1 MARNVLIITRHSYT
15 VYSAVFLHKA
25 LVFGAFSTKTER
37 DEIWNLVCT
46 YILVLEDA
54 ATNTSHL
61 GYRYSKMLKALWFSN
76 NEQGR
81 GAASPVLQTRGG
93 HDGRSAAR
101 EGSAVSYNHDHQQIN
116 HPYNAV
122 EDQGPVPTNTN
133 DNSNFASTAG
143 NTTNN
148 DMNSGRTPF
157 FPNEMNYSELP
168 NFFDNSPEAI
178 LGNLDPFCP
187 DLTEVATAALGN
199 GNGGG
204 GMMNANNTDVNT
216 WINDL
221 FNGLAYPQS

>member
-1 MARNVLIITRHSYT
+1 M
-15 VYSAVFLHKA
+15 
-25 LVFGAFSTKTER
+25 
-37 DEIWNLVCT
+37 CT

-76 NEQGR
+76 NEPG
-81 GAASPVLQTRGG
+81 GGGTSPVVQNRGG
-93 HDGRSAAR
+93 RDGREAAR
-101 EGSAVSYNHDHQQIN
+101 EESAVSYDHDHHQIN
-116 HPYNAV
+116 HPYNAA
-122 EDQGPVPTNTN
+122 EEQGPVPISTIA
-133 DNSNFASTAG
+133 DRNFTSTAG
-143 NTTNN
+143 QINN
-148 DMNSGRTPF
+148 NSSRTPF

-168 NFFDNSPEAI
+168 NFFDNSPDA
-178 LGNLDPFCP
+178 LLLDPFCP

-204 GMMNANNTDVNT
+204 GLMNANNTDVNT